1 MKTLTSLFILAASA
15 IITPVA
21 GTSSPGHFRLKS
33 IGATNQE
40 HNNLYVY
47 AYHTGAG
54 LNDAVLTKDVNTASS
69 VYLNGTNAFF
79 DFNTELLWGVVATG
93 DNKYTC
99 ECLPLESCVLI
110 LIRANENSTAWE
122 RILINAGQGSNVFS
136 AEGSSFIWSEASGFG
151 GWLGKTPSSLLFSR
165 SDLVLTF
172 RSLQLVPQCAPAVLF
187 EPQLQRHYPLQ
198 LQQDPTEGRVHQL
211 ALVELGLTAF
221 YSPIYCL
228 MAYLLL
234 VCSEFEGK

>member
-1 MKTLTSLFILAASA
+1 MKTVTSLFILAASA

-21 GTSSPGHFRLKS
+21 GTSSLGHFRLKS

-54 LNDAVLTKDVNTASS
+54 LNDAVLTKDVNAASS

-110 LIRANENSTAWE
+110 SIRANENSTAWE
-122 RILINAGQGSNVFS
+122 RILINAGQGSNGFS

-151 GWLGKTPSSLLFSR
+151 GWLVCNWYHNAPQLFYLNRNYNATIPSSCSKI
-165 SDLVLTF
+165 
-172 RSLQLVPQCAPAVLF
+172 QLKA
-187 EPQLQRHYPLQ
+187 EY
-198 LQQDPTEGRVHQL
+198 
-211 ALVELGLTAF
+211 
-221 YSPIYCL
+221 IN
-228 MAYLLL
+228 
-234 VCSEFEGK
+234 